1 MRISSVPSLA
11 KAKRLCSYYFM
22 GQCVLWLTFLF
33 SGLVAY
39 VAYSD
44 CDPLTSGRIDE
55 PDQILPYLVVH
66 KISHVPGMAGLFA
79 AAVYSGMLSSVSS
92 YANSSASLIWQ
103 DLLSEMN
110 FFKGYSDMAATRM
123 LKFLSAVIG
132 VSAIGFAM
140 LVKQLGSIVAVT
152 NSFLNALG
160 GSMIG
165 IFIAGMFAPWVN
177 TKGAYAGFITTLS
190 FNMWLL
196 VGQFITGFE
205 KPEMLPLSIEGCP
218 KNLYHLNSTSNLLID
233 YTTENLSYST
243 KMPEDEPHEEQM
255 EKSIYDLSFC
265 YTGVIAIFVYYIV
278 ASFISVLT
286 GGFTVII
293 SNIE

>member
-1 MRISSVPSLA
+1 MMKNLREGTNKKLM
-11 KAKRLCSYYFM
+11 L
-22 GQCVLWLTFLF
+22 FL
-33 SGLVAY
+33 
-39 VAYSD
+39 
-44 CDPLTSGRIDE
+44 I
-55 PDQILPYLVVH
+55 
-66 KISHVPGMAGLFA
+66 
-79 AAVYSGMLSSVSS
+79 SSVSS

-110 FFKGYSDMAATRM
+110 FFKGYSNMAATRM

-132 VSAIGFAM
+132 ASAIGFAM

-218 KNLYHLNSTSNLLID
+218 KNLYHLNSTSKLLID
-233 YTTENLSYST
+233 YPTENLSYST

-278 ASFISVLT
+278 ASLISVLT
-286 GGFTVII
+286 GPLKPSVVDVRLIHPRCLKLYKRLWGFFDDSFSADKESAQSNTSGFTKAMVR
-293 SNIE
+293 SGL